1 MKKIIIFATTAL
13 VISGSVF
20 ALSSFKNNSDNKKFN
35 TKVVGSDLNNG
46 SFKSG
51 NTIMYFEKIKL
62 KDLDQ
67 LVEHSDAFVLAEV
80 IQDAETV
87 IKENPKGMPE
97 DPATFTTYSV
107 TEIKVI
113 DTLYGNIDSEILT
126 FTQIGE
132 PGNSE
137 GETKVIKG
145 EKYLFA
151 LNKHDWGYNS
161 SAQEEGI
168 FKIVNNNK
176 IYSLTDNPVMSKYD
190 NLDLDK
196 LKKDLSKSFNKK
208 KK

>member
-107 TEIKVI
+107 TEI
-113 DTLYGNIDSEILT
+113 
-126 FTQIGE
+126 
-132 PGNSE
+132 
-137 GETKVIKG
+137 
-145 EKYLFA
+145 
-151 LNKHDWGYNS
+151 
-161 SAQEEGI
+161 
-168 FKIVNNNK
+168 
-176 IYSLTDNPVMSKYD
+176 
-190 NLDLDK
+190 
-196 LKKDLSKSFNKK
+196 
-208 KK
+208 